1 MGIAVF
7 GAVFVDIKG
16 YPIAQF
22 IPEGRNAGRVV
33 ELHGGVARNIAED
46 IGNVELRPTFV
57 SVVDDTGIGAD
68 VVAKL
73 RRHQVNVDYMVRR
86 RDGLGTWLAIFNNE
100 NDVVASISK
109 RPDLSGIADIL
120 DEHGDEIISQCDSVV
135 VEIDMRSYILKKV
148 FDLAEKYHKQVYAA
162 VSNMSIAMERRDLL
176 SRTGCVVCNQEEAS
190 LLFSDD
196 YSGESHEEM
205 QQIMEEK
212 LCQTRIPRM
221 VITLGGDGAVYAENP
236 ECGKPDSAAEIGCQS
251 HADKSSG
258 AAATGLVSEKQEES
272 GLSGYVPALHVM
284 VQDTTGAGDSF
295 FAGVAIG
302 LTYGKTLREACEI
315 GTRLAGSV
323 IATKENVCPRFRP
336 EEFGIAERPKI
347 YED

>member
-162 VSNMSIAMERRDLL
+162 VANMSIAMERRDLL

-196 YSGESHEEM
+196 YSGKSHEEM
-205 QQIMEEK
+205 QQILEEK

-221 VITLGGDGAVYAENP
+221 VITLGGDGAVYAEN
-236 ECGKPDSAAEIGCQS
+236 
-251 HADKSSG
+251 
-258 AAATGLVSEKQEES
+258 TEKN